1 MCGVCDPLHGV
12 CVVYVR
18 FMFGVC
24 DQPLDPQGSAEE
36 EPEAAPGEGP
46 VENGKE
52 DITGTTPAT
61 H

>member
-1 MCGVCDPLHGV
+1 MC
-12 CVVYVR
+12 
-18 FMFGVC
+18 GVC

-52 DITGTTPAT
+52 DITGTIPAT